1 MFNLVCIQLALRVV
15 VALQKG
21 LVLGVYKE
29 EGKNEVGLTPS
40 AAKYNEITQG
50 KLLDSVKL

>member
-1 MFNLVCIQLALRVV
+1 MVV
-15 VALQKG
+15 LQKG

-29 EGKNEVGLTPS
+29 EGRNDVGLTPS
-40 AAKYNEITQG
+40 AAKYNEITKG

>member
-1 MFNLVCIQLALRVV
+1 MYLC
-15 VALQKG
+15 LQKG

-29 EGKNEVGLTPS
+29 EDKISVSLTPS

-50 KLLDSVKL
+50 KLLDSLRL